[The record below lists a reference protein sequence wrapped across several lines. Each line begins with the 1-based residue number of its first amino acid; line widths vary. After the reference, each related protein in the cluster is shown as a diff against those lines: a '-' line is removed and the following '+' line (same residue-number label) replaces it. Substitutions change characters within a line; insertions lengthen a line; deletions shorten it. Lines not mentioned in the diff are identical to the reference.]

1 MNCTQAKEKVR
12 IVDYLKSQGIE
23 PKRRYRNYFW
33 YLAPHRHESN
43 PSFSV
48 NLSENVWHDKAEN
61 RGGNIIDL
69 VMMLNHTDTKGA
81 LEILSHNDIKSFSF
95 DQQVSIEAPGIDIK
109 HLQPVQNAALIQ
121 YLNSRK
127 IPVQLA
133 RLYLLEAYY
142 LTIHSTKQKF
152 SLAFRNDL
160 NGYHLRNAKFKGIAS
175 PGYFTSIRGGSQD
188 QLNIFEGVY
197 DFLSA
202 LVYFKSTK
210 PKFDC
215 LVLNSNVHI
224 EKVLPILKRYSR
236 INAFLD
242 NDPSGTDTLNHIK
255 AAHPQVE
262 NFAGRIYPDHKDFN
276 EFLINSKS
284 HFFNVL

>member
-1 MNCTQAKEKVR
+1 MNCTQAKQIS
-12 IVDYLKSQGIE
+12 IVDYLQSHGIKPKSRY
-23 PKRRYRNYFW
+23 PKHYW
-33 YLAPHRHESN
+33 YLAPHRSENN
-43 PSFSV
+43 PSFVV
-48 NLSENVWHDKAEN
+48 NLRKNTWYDKSENI
-61 RGGNIIDL
+61 GGNIIEL
-69 VMMLNHTDTKGA
+69 AMMMNNTDIKGA
-81 LEILSHNDIKSFSF
+81 LQILSANDIKSFSF
-95 DQQVSIEAPGIDIK
+95 DQQNSIEAPGINIK
-109 HLQPVQNAALIQ
+109 HLQPIQRKLLIK
-121 YLNSRK
+121 YLISRK

-133 RLYLLEAYY
+133 RLYLSEASY
-142 LTIHSTKQKF
+142 TTAKSTMQF
-152 SLAFRNDL
+152 YSLAFRNDL
-160 NGYHLRNAKFKGIAS
+160 GGYHLRNSKFKGIAS
-175 PGYFTSIRGGSQD
+175 PGYFTSISGRSKD

-242 NDPSGTDTLNHIK
+242 NDPSGTDTLNHIR
-255 AAHPQVE
+255 AAHSQVE

-284 HFFNVL
+284 HFFNIL

>member
-1 MNCTQAKEKVR
+1 MNCTQAKQIS
-12 IVDYLKSQGIE
+12 IVDYLQSHGIKPKS
-23 PKRRYRNYFW
+23 RYRKYYW
-33 YLAPHRHESN
+33 YLSPYRSENNASFVVNLESN
-43 PSFSV
+43 TWYDK
-48 NLSENVWHDKAEN
+48 SENI
-61 RGGNIIDL
+61 GGNIIEL
-69 VMMLNHTDTKGA
+69 IMLMSITDIKGA
-81 LEILSHNDIKSFSF
+81 LQILSANDIKSFSF
-95 DQQVSIEAPGIDIK
+95 DQQVSIEAPGIEIK
-109 HLQPVQNAALIQ
+109 HLQPIRNAALIQ

-133 RLYLLEAYY
+133 RIYLLESYY
-142 LTIHSTKQKF
+142 LTTNSTKQKF

-175 PGYFTSIRGGSQD
+175 PGYFTSISGRSKD

-262 NFAGRIYPDHKDFN
+262 NFAGRIYPKHKDFN

-284 HFFNVL
+284 HFFNIL

>member
-1 MNCTQAKEKVR
+1 MNCSQAKEKIR
-12 IVDYLKSQGIE
+12 IVDFLKSQGIE
-23 PKRRYRNYFW
+23 PKHRYGKKFYW
-33 YLAPHRHESN
+33 YLAPHRDESN
-43 PSFSV
+43 PSFVV
-48 NLSENVWHDKAEN
+48 NLESNTWYDKSENV
-61 RGGNIIDL
+61 GGDILTL
-69 VMMLNHTDTKGA
+69 VKMLHCTDTAGA
-81 LEILSHNDIKSFSF
+81 LQLLSKNDIKSFSF
-95 DQQVSIEAPGIDIK
+95 DQQSSIEAPGIQIN
-109 HLQPVQNAALIQ
+109 HLQPIRNAALIQ

-133 RLYLLEAYY
+133 RLYLIEAYY
-142 LTIHSTKQKF
+142 LTTNSTKQKF

-160 NGYHLRNAKFKGIAS
+160 GGYHLRNAKFKGIAA
-175 PGYFTSIRGGSQD
+175 PGYFTSISGGSQD

-262 NFAGRIYPDHKDFN
+262 NFAGRIYPDNKDFN
-276 EFLINSKS
+276 EFLMKKPVS
-284 HFFNVL
+284 